1 MLLYEKADQAQAL
14 LAETGLDC
22 WLAFARETDLHPD
35 PGVEQ
40 VVGAG
45 VVRNSAFLFG
55 AGGERVAVVANFD
68 TSAVRAKGVF
78 REVIGY
84 DEDIRDPLL
93 RAAGTI
99 TSPLSLQS
107 LAWLVASAGDH
118 IMHPTP
124 LHQCRCPDCLQATD
138 HPNKEV
144 HRQLNLLLS
153 RLNEQQRRWLAAW
166 EAQRIGHGG
175 DRLVSSITGLH
186 VQTIRRGRQELG
198 SAFANLPPGRVRRP
212 GAGRPPLE
220 KKIRSWSETW

>member
-1 MLLYEKADQAQAL
+1 MTRFLLDSGIATDYIDRRNGVFDRARAETLKGNRVGTAVPI
-14 LAETGLDC
+14 LAEL
-22 WLAFARETDLHPD
+22 
-35 PGVEQ
+35 V
-40 VVGAG
+40 AG
-45 VVRNSAFLFG
+45 IERSRSRDRNLQS
-55 AGGERVAVVANFD
+55 
-68 TSAVRAKGVF
+68 
-78 REVIGY
+78 
-84 DEDIRDPLL
+84 L